1 MHIFRQRLCQ
11 RSPKAKKGKELEDNE
26 LSHQVAEPPEEKAG
40 FFERAGIRWR
50 AEWVEILSAAIL
62 ALATIAT
69 AWCAYQSTRWS
80 GLMTISFAKSN
91 TARTQSTKTQTA
103 GGQLIQV
110 DVGLFLE
117 YANAVV
123 NENQELADFVKDRWF
138 SDELNAATDA
148 WLATDPIENP
158 DSPKSPFAMP
168 EYKSRGLELSQ
179 SYDTLAD
186 SYREDA
192 LNDNQRSDN
201 YVLLAVWFASVLFF
215 AGMCTKF
222 KQRWLQITL
231 LMFAIIILGVGMGIV
246 LTFPVH

>member
-1 MHIFRQRLCQ
+1 
-11 RSPKAKKGKELEDNE
+11 LEDNE
-26 LSHQVAEPPEEKAG
+26 LSQQTATPPKKKAG
-40 FFERAGIRWR
+40 LFERASTKFR

-69 AWCAYQSTRWS
+69 AWCAYQSARWS

-91 TARTQSTKTQTA
+91 TARTQSTKALTA

-117 YANAVV
+117 YVNAVID
-123 NENQELADFVKDRWF
+123 EKLELADFVKDRWF
-138 SDELNAATDA
+138 SAELSAATDA

-168 EYKSRGLELSQ
+168 EYQSRGLELSQ

-201 YVLLAVWFASVLFF
+201 YVLLAVFFASVLFF

-231 LMFAIIILGVGMGIV
+231 LMFAITILCIGIGIL
-246 LTFPVH
+246 LTFPIH

>member
-1 MHIFRQRLCQ
+1 M
-11 RSPKAKKGKELEDNE
+11 NE
-26 LSHQVAEPPEEKAG
+26 AIAPPEDEAG
-40 FFERAGIRWR
+40 IIERATTKFRE
-50 AEWVEILSAAIL
+50 EWVEILSAAVL

-69 AWCAYQSTRWS
+69 AWCAYQSARWS

-91 TARTQSTKTQTA
+91 TARTQSTKAQTA

-117 YANAVV
+117 YVNAAVV
-123 NENQELADFVKDRWF
+123 TENEELADFVKEKWF
-138 SDELNAATDA
+138 SDELDAATDA
-148 WLATDPIENP
+148 WLATDPINNP
-158 DSPKSPFAMP
+158 DAPKSPFNMP
-168 EYKSRGLELSQ
+168 EYQSRSIELSQ
-179 SYDTLAD
+179 SYNALAE

-201 YVLLAVWFASVLFF
+201 YVLLAVLFASVLFF

-222 KQRWLQITL
+222 KQRWLEITM
-231 LMFAIIILGVGMGIV
+231 LMFAILILFIGAGIL

>member
-1 MHIFRQRLCQ
+1 
-11 RSPKAKKGKELEDNE
+11 LEDHE
-26 LSHQVAEPPEEKAG
+26 LSQEAEKPSEEKAS

-69 AWCAYQSTRWS
+69 AWCAYQSARWS

-91 TARTQSTKTQTA
+91 TARTQSTKIQTA

-110 DVGLFLE
+110 DVGIFLE
-117 YANAVV
+117 YVNAVV
-123 NENQELADFVKDRWF
+123 NDREELADFVRERWF
-138 SDELNAATDA
+138 SDELEAATEA
-148 WLATDPIENP
+148 WLATDPLDDPE
-158 DSPKSPFAMP
+158 SPASPFSMP
-168 EYKSRGLELSQ
+168 EYKSRGIELSQ
-179 SYDTLAD
+179 SYNTLAE

-201 YVLLAVWFASVLFF
+201 YVLLAVFFASVLFF

-222 KQRWLQITL
+222 KHRWLQITT
-231 LMFAIIILGVGMGIV
+231 LMFAILILCIGAGIL

>member
-1 MHIFRQRLCQ
+1 M
-11 RSPKAKKGKELEDNE
+11 EDNE
-26 LSHQVAEPPEEKAG
+26 LSRQATEPTEEKAG
-40 FFERAGIRWR
+40 FIERAAIRFR

-69 AWCAYQSTRWS
+69 AWCAYQSARWS

-117 YANAVV
+117 YVNAVI
-123 NENQELADFVKDRWF
+123 NENVELADFVKERWF

-148 WLATDPIENP
+148 WLTTDPINNP
-158 DSPKSPFAMP
+158 DSPKSPFNMP
-168 EYKSRGLELSQ
+168 EYKSKGIELSQ
-179 SYDTLAD
+179 SYDALAD

-201 YVLLAVWFASVLFF
+201 YVLLAVFFASVLFF

-231 LMFAIIILGVGMGIV
+231 LIFAITILCVGAGIL

>member
-1 MHIFRQRLCQ
+1 MEASEETVKATRKKTGIF
-11 RSPKAKKGKELEDNE
+11 K
-26 LSHQVAEPPEEKAG
+26 
-40 FFERAGIRWR
+40 RATIRFR

-62 ALATIAT
+62 ALATICT
-69 AWCAYQSTRWS
+69 AWCAYQSARWS

-91 TARTQSTKTQTA
+91 NAITQSTKTQAA

-117 YANAVV
+117 YVNATV
-123 NENQELADFVKDRWF
+123 NERKELADFVKERWF
-138 SDELNAATDA
+138 SDELYAATEA
-148 WLATDPIENP
+148 WLATDPINNP

-168 EYKSRGLELSQ
+168 QYKSRGLELSK
-179 SYDTLAD
+179 SYDTLGD
-186 SYREDA
+186 SFREDA
-192 LNDNQRSDN
+192 LNYNQRSDN
-201 YVLLAVWFASVLFF
+201 YVLLAVFFASVLFF

-231 LMFAIIILGVGMGIV
+231 LIFAITILCVGTGIL

>member
-1 MHIFRQRLCQ
+1 MESSQEAAKP
-11 RSPKAKKGKELEDNE
+11 PK
-26 LSHQVAEPPEEKAG
+26 EKSG
-40 FFERAGIRWR
+40 LFKRAGIRFR

-69 AWCAYQSTRWS
+69 AWCAYQSARWS

-91 TARTQSTKTQTA
+91 TARAQSTKIQTA

-117 YANAVV
+117 YVNAVV
-123 NENQELADFVKDRWF
+123 DQKQELADFVKDRWF
-138 SDELNAATDA
+138 SDELKTATDA
-148 WLATDPIENP
+148 WLALDPIDNP
-158 DSPKSPFAMP
+158 DTPKSPFAMP
-168 EYKSRGLELSQ
+168 EYKSRGIILSQ
-179 SYDTLAD
+179 SYDDLAE
-186 SYREDA
+186 SYRMDA

-201 YVLLAVWFASVLFF
+201 YVLLAVFFASVLFF

-231 LMFAIIILGVGMGIV
+231 LMFAIAILCVGVGIV